1 MSRKWLT
8 RLIAPAAVLVWIGLG
23 WLSYQ
28 QGQLRGVVI
37 AALTG
42 VVIVVVSVAIWRRQR
57 RFDQQGASGFA
68 TVLDGSVFD
77 TPNPY
82 RRLVQVAMV
91 LQFEGVGVG
100 ADEERIYRIFNL
112 PEDQHERYAPGAHL
126 PIRVLPGDL
135 SVIQIEREPDEA
147 TGKRQYLE
155 ARASQTPIA
164 SYA

>member
-57 RFDQQGASGFA
+57 RFDRALITAKG
-68 TVLDGSVFD
+68 
-77 TPNPY
+77 
-82 RRLVQVAMV
+82 
-91 LQFEGVGVG
+91 
-100 ADEERIYRIFNL
+100 
-112 PEDQHERYAPGAHL
+112 
-126 PIRVLPGDL
+126 
-135 SVIQIEREPDEA
+135 EA
-147 TGKRQYLE
+147 TLTALLA
-155 ARASQTPIA
+155 ARASPPRRSTGT
-164 SYA
+164 SSS